1 MEDKSLIEVS
11 LDIKNEFV
19 EPISYV
25 FKKYCDYDFVI
36 EENVEFN
43 PDENETKPFTSE
55 VTIKGYIKDNASQKD
70 KIAYIEGGVSLIRL
84 VAEVPE
90 LNIKKILTSEWTD
103 QKFPSIE
110 IGKNFIISSDF
121 SDDKKDNSKII
132 ININPGLGFGT
143 GHHPTTKMM
152 LEQIE
157 KLDFS
162 DKIVLDFG
170 CGSGIL
176 SIAAKKMNSKKII
189 AIDIDEYAIK
199 SSKENISR
207 SKLENIDLRVGS
219 IEALSED
226 LKFDYIFANISS
238 SIIQNFAEVL
248 KNKLSNNGLIIC
260 SGILLKNK
268 SETINKLKS
277 VGFIL
282 IDEKVEKE
290 WVCIVLR

>member
-43 PDENETKPFTSE
+43 PDENETKPVTSE

-70 KIAYIEGGVSLIRL
+70 KIAYIEGGISLIRL

-110 IGKNFIISSDF
+110 IGENFIISSDF
-121 SDDKKDNSKII
+121 CDDKKDNSKII

-162 DKIVLDFG
+162 DRIVLDFG

-176 SIAAKKMNSKKII
+176 SIAAKKLNSKKII

>member
-162 DKIVLDFG
+162 DRFVLDFG

-282 IDEKVEKE
+282 IDEIVEKE

>member
-121 SDDKKDNSKII
+121 CDDKKDNSKII

>member
-121 SDDKKDNSKII
+121 CDDKKDNSKII

-162 DKIVLDFG
+162 DRFVLDFG

>member
-121 SDDKKDNSKII
+121 CDDKKDNSKII

-162 DKIVLDFG
+162 DRIVLDFG

-282 IDEKVEKE
+282 IDEIVEKE

>member
-162 DKIVLDFG
+162 DRIVLDFG

>member
-1 MEDKSLIEVS
+1 MEDKSLIEIS

-36 EENVEFN
+36 EENVQFN
-43 PDENETKPFTSE
+43 PDENETKPFVSE
-55 VTIKGYIKDNASQKD
+55 VTIKSYINDNDSQKD

-90 LNIKKILTSEWTD
+90 ISIKKILKSEWTD

-110 IGKNFIISSDF
+110 IGKKFIISSDF
-121 SDDKKDNSKII
+121 CDDNKDDSKII

-152 LEQIE
+152 LEKIE
-157 KLDFS
+157 ELDFS
-162 DKIVLDFG
+162 NKKVLDFG

-176 SIAAKKMNSKKII
+176 SIAAKKMNSKNII

-219 IEALSED
+219 IEDLCED

-238 SIIQNFAEVL
+238 TIIQKFAEIL
-248 KNKLSNNGLIIC
+248 KNKLSNKGMIIC

-268 SETINKLKS
+268 LETINKLNS
-277 VGFIL
+277 AGFKL
-282 IDEKVEKE
+282 IDEKIEKE
-290 WVCIVLR
+290 WVCIVLK

>member
-121 SDDKKDNSKII
+121 CDDKKDNSKII

-162 DKIVLDFG
+162 DRIVLDFG

-290 WVCIVLR
+290 WVCIVLK

>member
-43 PDENETKPFTSE
+43 PDDNETKPFTSE

-162 DKIVLDFG
+162 DRIVLDFG

>member
-121 SDDKKDNSKII
+121 CDDKKDNSKII

-162 DKIVLDFG
+162 DRIVLDFG